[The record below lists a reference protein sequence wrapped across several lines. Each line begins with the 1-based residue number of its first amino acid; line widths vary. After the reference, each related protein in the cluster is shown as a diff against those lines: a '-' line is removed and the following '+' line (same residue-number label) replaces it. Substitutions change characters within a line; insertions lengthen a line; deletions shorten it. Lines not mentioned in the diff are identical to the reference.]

1 MRSTCRLPGDV
12 LLDDHNQP
20 ADQPGHINR
29 VALNIVAQAG
39 RIPASNGGYS
49 TTPLP
54 RAHMASRLRSRFS
67 LESRPAL
74 VLIVLILSLAAV
86 LVRGVGSTF
95 DLLVVLM
102 VGVVLVDTCYFV
114 DPLVGLLRYSSA

>member
-1 MRSTCRLPGDV
+1 
-12 LLDDHNQP
+12 
-20 ADQPGHINR
+20 
-29 VALNIVAQAG
+29 
-39 RIPASNGGYS
+39 
-49 TTPLP
+49 
-54 RAHMASRLRSRFS
+54 